1 MPLQT
6 TCVFLAFQ
14 WHESDYNDKW
24 QVACLI
30 IIIEGNNGLTFTF
43 HSTENNYIQGVQQA
57 VPRLLSSSVLQ
68 HFLYFKT
75 ASRYVCG
82 RSGLTQCARAVLS
95 IYIGRLHGA
104 QIINLFRIKLTNVV
118 IWECFENDQRQ
129 FLKKNIFSSKG
140 PPFGFGV
147 FVWQCFGRSWG

>member
-57 VPRLLSSSVLQ
+57 VPRLLSSSLLQ
-68 HFLYFKT
+68 DFLYFKT

-82 RSGLTQCARAVLS
+82 RSVLTQCARAVLS
-95 IYIGRLHGA
+95 IYIGRLHGP
-104 QIINLFRIKLTNVV
+104 QVIYLFRIKLTNAV
-118 IWECFENDQRQ
+118 ICECFEKVWRQ
-129 FLKKNIFSSKG
+129 ILMKYIVK
-140 PPFGFGV
+140 PPT
-147 FVWQCFGRSWG
+147 QPQLNST